1 MFNRSSHL
9 PRTYRTVI
17 GRTPFGVVPAQ
28 IGSVESPR
36 KIGHGSNNLAIL
48 LAALISE
55 AMLHICDAQ
64 IEVNA
69 YISDPNPASNKVF
82 VIDTATNTIVGSPI
96 STGVMPIGVAVTPDG
111 RYVYI
116 ANNGSSTVS
125 VIDAVTDKVVGSV
138 SVPGGPIGVAVTP
151 DGKYAFVT
159 SSVFFTFTG
168 NTVSV
173 INTATNTLVGPP
185 ITVGSGPIGV
195 AFTPDGKFS
204 YVANFNDGTAS
215 VIDTATRTVVVA
227 SIPLG
232 SPSGTPVGVAA
243 TPDGK
248 FVYVANVNAS
258 TVSVI
263 STATNTVVSSIP
275 VANGAVGVAV
285 TPNGKFV
292 YVSNVN
298 GNTVSVIN
306 TITNTVVDLITVG
319 ISPIGVAVTPDG
331 KFVYVANSTMNSG
344 GAGVASV
351 SVIATATNT
360 VIDTIKVG
368 VFPFAFGSFIGPNII
383 VSRGG
388 PLLVASDA
396 ALTPLG
402 FGQFIDFNG
411 GTLKAIGNLVTS
423 RTISLL
429 ANGGIVDTNGF
440 NAIFSGSII
449 NSGSLTKIG
458 AGTLTLS
465 GTNTYTGG
473 TIINGGTLVV
483 DGPQSLGFGNVILNN
498 GVLTADPQTI
508 NVYGNYTQNAGG
520 TLLLTIG
527 GTGPG
532 QHDSLN
538 VSGLA
543 TLGGTLQLVPTGG
556 FVPKPGDKLSIVRAA
571 GGISGE
577 FANVLNGF
585 SVFRTELLYG
595 SNSVILDFLSAL
607 FTPFAKT
614 PNQIAVANALDRVS
628 TDPRESSLLSFLYR
642 EPTINLSA
650 DFDKIAPDELSSLY
664 EISFSFANVQ
674 EANIENRLG
683 DIRSGLS
690 GFSSSLSLAGSPA
703 PIVDGKSGKTIEK
716 NPVLTPAA
724 ENRWG
729 VFVTGNGDFV
739 NVQGDSNSPGYNFTT
754 AGVTIGIDYR
764 VTDHFAVG
772 LAGGYA
778 YTDNNLID
786 SGRATVNSGRGG
798 VYATYFTDGLYL
810 NAYAGGGYNNYD
822 VRRAGLQG
830 FATGSTDG
838 AEFNGFLGAGYDSHL
853 GSNITVGPI
862 ASLQYTSVHLS
873 GFQES
878 GSLAPLDIH
887 SDTQESLR
895 SNLGLRLISSWR
907 VGCFLVV
914 PELRAS
920 WQHEFK
926 YSALPITAQF
936 ASGADGVFTVH
947 GPGIGHDSAL
957 IHSAVEIRWND
968 RRSSFVAYDG
978 DVGRDGYDSN
988 AVSSGLTYRF

>member
-1 MFNRSSHL
+1 VL
-9 PRTYRTVI
+9 
-17 GRTPFGVVPAQ
+17 AE
-28 IGSVESPR
+28 IGSTKNTGRISR
-36 KIGHGSNNLAIL
+36 GLNNLAWL
-48 LAALISE
+48 LTALIGTGIGTAS
-55 AMLHICDAQ
+55 LCDAQ

-82 VIDTATNTIVGSPI
+82 VIDTTTNTIVGSPI
-96 STGVMPIGVAVTPDG
+96 STGLMPIGVAVTPDG

-116 ANNGSSTVS
+116 ANNGSNTVS
-125 VIDAVTDKVVGSV
+125 VIDAVTDRVVGSV
-138 SVPGGPIGVAVTP
+138 SVPAGPIGVAVTP

-168 NTVSV
+168 HTVSV

-185 ITVGSGPIGV
+185 ISVGSGPIGV

-204 YVANFNDGTAS
+204 YVANFNEGTAS
-215 VIDTATRTVVVA
+215 VINTATRTVVVPP
-227 SIPLG
+227 IPLG
-232 SPSGTPVGVAA
+232 SATGSPVGVAA

-263 STATNTVVSSIP
+263 STATNTVVKSIP
-275 VANGAVGVAV
+275 VANGALGVAV

-292 YVSNVN
+292 YVGNVN
-298 GNTVSVIN
+298 GNTVSVIS
-306 TITNTVVDLITVG
+306 TTTNTVVGNPITVG

-344 GAGVASV
+344 GTGVASV

-368 VFPFAFGSFIGPNII
+368 VFPFALGSFIGPNII
-383 VSRGG
+383 APRSG

-440 NAIFSGSII
+440 DAIFSGSVI
-449 NSGSLTKIG
+449 NSGSLTKTG

-483 DGPQSLGFGNVILNN
+483 DGPQSLGFGNVIVNS

-508 NVYGNYTQNAGG
+508 NVNGNYTQNAGG
-520 TLLLTIG
+520 TLLLAIG

-538 VSGLA
+538 VSGHA
-543 TLGGTLQLVPTGG
+543 ILGGTLQLVPTGG
-556 FVPKPGDKLSIVRAA
+556 FVPKPGNKLSIVTAA

-585 SVFRTELLYG
+585 SAFRTELLYG
-595 SNSVILDFLSAL
+595 SNSVVLDFLNAL

-614 PNQIAVANALDRVS
+614 PNQIAVANALDHVS

-642 EPTINLSA
+642 EPTINLPA

-683 DIRSGLS
+683 DIRSGLN
-690 GFSSSLSLAGSPA
+690 GFNSSLSLAGSPA

-716 NPVLTPAA
+716 NPILTPAA

-739 NVQGDSNSPGYNFTT
+739 NVNGESNSPGYNFTT

-764 VTDHFAVG
+764 LTDHFAVG
-772 LAGGYA
+772 IAGGYA
-778 YTDNNLID
+778 YTDNNLVN
-786 SGRATVNSGRGG
+786 SGRATVNSARGG
-798 VYATYFTDGLYL
+798 VYATYFTGGFYL

-838 AEFNGFLGAGYDSHL
+838 AEFNGFFGAGYDFRLSSHVTL
-853 GSNITVGPI
+853 GPI
-862 ASLQYTSVHLS
+862 ASLQYTAVHLS
-873 GFQES
+873 GYQEN
-878 GSLAPLDIH
+878 GSLAPLDIQG
-887 SDTQESLR
+887 DTQESLR
-895 SNLGLRLISSWR
+895 SNLGLRLFSFWR
-907 VGCFLVV
+907 VGPFLLI

-936 ASGADGVFTVH
+936 ASGADGAFTVH

-957 IHSAVEIRWND
+957 IHSAIEVRWND
-968 RRSSFVAYDG
+968 RWSSFVGYDG
-978 DVGRDGYDSN
+978 NVGRGGYDSN
-988 AVSSGLTYRF
+988 GVSGGLTYRF

>member
-1 MFNRSSHL
+1 M
-9 PRTYRTVI
+9 
-17 GRTPFGVVPAQ
+17 PFSVVPAY
-28 IGSVESPR
+28 IGSVKSPR
-36 KIGHGSNNLAIL
+36 GTRPGSNNLAIL
-48 LAALISE
+48 LAALIGAGMGSS
-55 AMLHICDAQ
+55 HTCDAQ

-116 ANNGSSTVS
+116 TNNGSNTVS
-125 VIDAVTDKVVGSV
+125 VIDAVTDRVVGSV
-138 SVPGGPIGVAVTP
+138 SVPAGPIGVAVTP

-168 NTVSV
+168 HTVSV

-185 ITVGSGPIGV
+185 ISVGSGPIGV

-215 VIDTATRTVVVA
+215 VINTATRTVVVP

-232 SPSGTPVGVAA
+232 SPTGSPVGVAV

-275 VANGAVGVAV
+275 VGNGALGVAV

-292 YVSNVN
+292 YVGNVN
-298 GNTVSVIN
+298 GKTVSVIS
-306 TITNTVVDLITVG
+306 TTTNTVVDLITVG
-319 ISPIGVAVTPDG
+319 ISPVGVDVTPDG

-368 VFPFAFGSFIGPNII
+368 VFPFALGSFIGPNII
-383 VSRGG
+383 VPRGG

-411 GTLKAIGNLVTS
+411 GTLKATGNLVTS

-440 NAIFSGSII
+440 DAIFSGSVI
-449 NSGSLTKIG
+449 NSGSLTKTG

-483 DGPQSLGFGNVILNN
+483 DGPQSLGFGNVIVNT
-498 GVLTADPQTI
+498 GGLTADPQTI
-508 NVYGNYTQNAGG
+508 NVNGNYTQNAGG
-520 TLLLTIG
+520 TLLLAIG
-527 GTGPG
+527 GTGAS

-538 VSGLA
+538 VSGHA

-556 FVPKPGDKLSIVRAA
+556 FVPKPGDKLSIVTAA

-585 SVFRTELLYG
+585 STFRAELLYG
-595 SNSVILDFLSAL
+595 SSSVILDFLSAL

-628 TDPRESSLLSFLYR
+628 TDPRASSLLSFLER
-642 EPTINLSA
+642 EPTINLPA

-690 GFSSSLSLAGSPA
+690 GFNSSLSLAGSPA

-716 NPVLTPAA
+716 NRVLTPAA
-724 ENRWG
+724 DNRWG

-739 NVQGDSNSPGYNFTT
+739 NVNGDSNSPGYNFTT
-754 AGVTIGIDYR
+754 GGVTIGIDYR
-764 VTDHFAVG
+764 ATDHFAVG

-778 YTDNNLID
+778 YTDNNLVD

-798 VYATYFTDGLYL
+798 VYATYFTDRFYL
-810 NAYAGGGYNNYD
+810 NAYASGGYNNYD
-822 VRRAGLQG
+822 VRRADLQG
-830 FATGSTDG
+830 FATGNTDG
-838 AEFNGFLGAGYDSHL
+838 AEFNGFFGAGYDFHLSSH
-853 GSNITVGPI
+853 ITLGPI
-862 ASLQYTSVHLS
+862 ASLQYTAVHVS
-873 GFQES
+873 SYQES

-907 VGCFLVV
+907 VGPFEVI

-936 ASGADGVFTVH
+936 ASGADGAFTVH

-957 IHSAVEIRWND
+957 IHSAIEVRWND
-968 RRSSFVAYDG
+968 RWSSFVGYDG
-978 DVGRDGYDSN
+978 NVGRGGYDSN
-988 AVSSGLTYRF
+988 GVSGGLTYRF

>member
-1 MFNRSSHL
+1 MSGMTL
-9 PRTYRTVI
+9 
-17 GRTPFGVVPAQ
+17 FGVVPTHV
-28 IGSVESPR
+28 GSVKGPR
-36 KIGHGSNNLAIL
+36 KTGYGSNNLAML
-48 LAALISE
+48 LAALIGAGMGSP
-55 AMLHICDAQ
+55 HTCDAQ

-82 VIDTATNTIVGSPI
+82 VIDTATNTVAGSPI

-125 VIDAVTDKVVGSV
+125 VIDTVTDKVVGSV
-138 SVPGGPIGVAVTP
+138 SVPAGPIGVAVTP

-173 INTATNTLVGPP
+173 INTATNTLVAPP

-215 VIDTATRTVVVA
+215 VINTATRTVVVP

-232 SPSGTPVGVAA
+232 SPTGSPVGVAA

-248 FVYVANVNAS
+248 FVYVANVNANA
-258 TVSVI
+258 VSVI

-285 TPNGKFV
+285 TPDGKSL

-298 GNTVSVIN
+298 GNTVSVIS
-306 TITNTVVDLITVG
+306 TTTYTVVDLITVG
-319 ISPIGVAVTPDG
+319 ISPVGVAVTPDG
-331 KFVYVANSTMNSG
+331 KFVYVANSNMNSG
-344 GAGVASV
+344 GGGVGSV
-351 SVIATATNT
+351 SVISTATNT
-360 VIDTIKVG
+360 VIDTITVG

-383 VSRGG
+383 VPRGG
-388 PLLVASDA
+388 PLLIANDA

-411 GTLKAIGNLVTS
+411 GTLKTTGNLVTS
-423 RTISLL
+423 RVISLL

-440 NAIFSGSII
+440 NATFSGSVI

-473 TIINGGTLVV
+473 TIIDGGTLVV
-483 DGPQSLGFGNVILNN
+483 DGPQALGFGDVILNN
-498 GVLTADPQTI
+498 GVLTADPRAI
-508 NVYGNYTQNAGG
+508 NVNGNYTQHAGG
-520 TLLLTIG
+520 TLLLAIG
-527 GTGPG
+527 GTGAG

-538 VSGLA
+538 VNGHA
-543 TLGGTLQLVPTGG
+543 TLGGILQLVPTNG
-556 FVPKPGDKLSIVRAA
+556 FVPKAGDQLSVVTAA

-577 FANVLNGF
+577 FANVVNGF

-614 PNQIAVANALDRVS
+614 PNQIAAANALDRAS
-628 TDPRESSLLSFLYR
+628 ADPRESRLLSFLYQ
-642 EPTINLSA
+642 EPTIDLPA

-683 DIRSGLS
+683 DIRSGLT
-690 GFSSSLSLAGSPA
+690 GFSSSLSLGRTPA
-703 PIVDGKSGKTIEK
+703 PMLDGKNGKTIEK

-724 ENRWG
+724 DNRWG

-739 NVQGDSNSPGYNFTT
+739 NVHGDSNSPGYNFTT

-764 VTDHFAVG
+764 LTDHLALG

-778 YTDNNLID
+778 YTDNNLVD

-798 VYATYFTDGLYL
+798 VYATYFTDCFYL

-838 AEFNGFLGAGYDSHL
+838 AEFNGFFGAGYDFHL
-853 GSNITVGPI
+853 GSHITLGPI

-873 GFQES
+873 GYQES

-887 SDTQESLR
+887 SDTLESLR
-895 SNLGLRLISSWR
+895 SNLGLRLISFWR
-907 VGCFLVV
+907 VGPFLLT

-920 WQHEFK
+920 WQHEYK
-926 YSALPITAQF
+926 YSALPITSQF
-936 ASGADGVFTVH
+936 ASSANTVFTVH
-947 GPGIGHDSAL
+947 GPGIGHDSVL
-957 IHSAVEIRWND
+957 IHSAIEVRWND
-968 RRSSFVAYDG
+968 RWSSFVGYDG
-978 DVGRDGYDSN
+978 DIGRDGYDSN
-988 AVSSGLTYRF
+988 AVSCGLTYRF